1 MSLLG
6 FSQNSYPAKIVYNRD
21 TLVAITPCQLKLINI
36 EITDSEFKSLEIER
50 YKTIIERNNNIIAL
64 QDANIYN
71 LNSQISKYKTLQYN
85 NERIYQEQ
93 KELLEI
99 EKKRRKRSVII
110 SISVSLYVGTILGLV
125 IN

>member
-21 TLVAITPCQLKLINI
+21 TLVAITPYQLKLINI
-36 EITDSEFKSLEIER
+36 EITDSKFKSLEIER
-50 YKTIIERNNNIIAL
+50 YKIIIERNNNIIAL

-99 EKKRRKRSVII
+99 EKKRRKRSIAI
-110 SISVSLYVGTILGLV
+110 SISVSLCVGTILGLV

>member
-21 TLVAITPCQLKLINI
+21 TLVAITPYQLKLINV
-36 EITDSEFKSLEIER
+36 EITDSKFKSLEIER

-110 SISVSLYVGTILGLV
+110 SISVSLCVGTILGLV